1 MNTYVHSALIN
12 PDFVHHNGKL
22 GGGGTR
28 PGATP
33 SGDARGSTAYTAG
46 GQKVGPSSP
55 VQRILAANRAAAGR
69 SVPGRTAP
77 AATGGGFPVKTVAI
91 VGGGVV
97 ALGLASF
104 FVIRF
109 LRR

>member
-33 SGDARGSTAYTAG
+33 SDARGSTAYTAE
-46 GQKVGPSSP
+46 GQKISSSSP
-55 VQRILAANRAAAGR
+55 AARAIAAATSGR
-69 SVPGRTAP
+69 RASPFEPGSAP
-77 AATGGGFPVKTVAI
+77 ETGGGFPVRTVAI

-97 ALGLASF
+97 VLGLASF